1 MNLLRTCDFFDYE
14 IINENSEKLNEDSN
28 LNSSTQ
34 GQEKRVMMRGILQK
48 ADTLNQNGR
57 IYPKSILER
66 EVRNYQKFIQENR
79 ALGELDHP
87 DSSVINLKNASHV
100 IREAWMEGNVVYG
113 VVEILNTPSGQ
124 ILKSLVESKVK
135 LGISSRGVG
144 STKKQGD
151 YQVVQ
156 DDFQLICWDYVSEP
170 STPGAF
176 MIPEGKRITESEL
189 KKLYNRSDKI
199 DRALNDILSIK
210 VQNGSR

>member
-1 MNLLRTCDFFDYE
+1 MNNDLKLLNSYEVFDYTPAMIKE
-14 IINENSEKLNEDSN
+14 SREKNGGKIL
-28 LNSSTQ
+28 
-34 GQEKRVMMRGILQK
+34 MRGILQK

-57 IYPKSILER
+57 IYPQSVLER
-66 EVRNYQKFIQENR
+66 EVRNYQKFIAENR

-87 DSSVINLKNASHV
+87 DSSVVNLKNVSHLV
-100 IREAWMEGNVVYG
+100 KEAYVEKGVVYG
-113 VVEILNTPSGQ
+113 TVEILDTPSGK
-124 ILKSLVESKVK
+124 ILQSLVESGVK

-176 MIPEGKRITESEL
+176 MLPEGKSIRSSEL
-189 KKLYNRSDKI
+189 RKIFNKSDRI
-199 DRALNDILSIK
+199 DRIVNDVLNMRK
-210 VQNGSR
+210 R

>member
-1 MNLLRTCDFFDYE
+1 MSDLKL
-14 IINENSEKLNEDSN
+14 INSYQVFEYTPQMIRESRESN
-28 LNSSTQ
+28 D
-34 GQEKRVMMRGILQK
+34 GKIVMKGVLQK

-57 IYPKSILER
+57 IYPKQILER
-66 EVRNYQKFIQENR
+66 EIRNYQKFIVENR

-87 DSSVINLKNASHV
+87 DSSVVNLKNVSHIV
-100 IREAWMEGNVVYG
+100 KEAYLDGDVVYG
-113 VVEILNTPSGQ
+113 TVEILDTPSGK
-124 ILKSLVESKVK
+124 ILQSLVESGVK

-176 MIPEGKRITESEL
+176 MMAEGKSISNKDLQQIFNKSDRINRIINEILVS
-189 KKLYNRSDKI
+189 KK
-199 DRALNDILSIK
+199 
-210 VQNGSR
+210 